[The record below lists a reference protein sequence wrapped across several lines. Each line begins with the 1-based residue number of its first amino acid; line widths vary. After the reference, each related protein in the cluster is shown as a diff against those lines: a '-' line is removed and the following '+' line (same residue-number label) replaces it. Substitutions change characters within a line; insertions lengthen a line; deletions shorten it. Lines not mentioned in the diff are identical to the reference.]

1 MPMTQSTPGGD
12 GDNDD
17 DTLEQEIKTKTRV
30 MLADLPVSVNDIQNA
45 ILELATTINLEEQQ
59 KMTTMGAP
67 PFDPQ
72 TLVQMQQQVQAQTN
86 LQLQALQQMAP
97 MMGTLAGVGQ
107 QNTNMR

>member
-17 DTLEQEIKTKTRV
+17 DTPEQEIKTKTRV

-67 PFDPQ
+67 FDPQ
-72 TLVQMQQQVQAQTN
+72 TLAQMQQQVQAQTN
-86 LQLQALQQMAP
+86 LQLQALQQMVP

-107 QNTNMR
+107 QNTTMR

>member
-12 GDNDD
+12 GENDD
-17 DTLEQEIKTKTRV
+17 DTPEQEIKTKTRV
-30 MLADLPVSVNDIQNA
+30 ILADLPVSVNDIQNA
-45 ILELATTINLEEQQ
+45 ILELATQINMEEQQ
-59 KMTTMGAP
+59 KMTMGA

-97 MMGTLAGVGQ
+97 MMGTLAGIGP
-107 QNTNMR
+107 